1 MPDDV
6 SIRDYSRASTR
17 GSTTELGRSARYL
30 VRASATR
37 LASPRAAACFE
48 KYQYVSSIERS
59 AKLLRGDLLVELID
73 VHGLRAID
81 IARRTGER
89 PSDLSEMY
97 AVSRVFPRG
106 GRPSNAVF
114 NHLLLAT
121 RVLKR
126 FRQLALSPAEI
137 LDEIVRTGLTQHRV
151 VTRHFDRLARESSAQ
166 KQGRLLLQPADV
178 EDASLINRAHHAR
191 FQDLRPRFA
200 DRSIQ
205 ILSIDPPYVFQREG
219 GTYAS
224 RSASSLECDA
234 GDDPGA
240 AIGLVVDLLREWQP
254 KLAVGG
260 VVLLW
265 QPWQSLLAPIA
276 SAAAA
281 VGWAIMGPVI
291 WDKGRPQPGR
301 FDSPYSV
308 QGEFLWVLHRAGDRL
323 VDHDTGSRRMILHHS
338 PASFPRATRNQLHAF
353 EKPVA
358 LNEHLVRKHS
368 RPGDLIVD
376 ACGCTGSMSLA
387 AMNVGRSW
395 VYIESNRANF
405 ELGAGRLAAACAAIP
420 DEDRSARP
428 ASRDGSRPSGSAN
441 PKPSAGAQGAV

>member
-6 SIRDYSRASTR
+6 SIRDDGRVSTPGR
-17 GSTTELGRSARYL
+17 TTELGRSARYL
-30 VRASATR
+30 ARNSKSR
-37 LASPRAAACFE
+37 LASPLAARCLE

-106 GRPSNAVF
+106 GRPINAVF

-126 FRQLALSPAEI
+126 FRQLAFPPAEV
-137 LDEIVRTGLTQHRV
+137 LEEIARAGLTQHRD
-151 VTRHFDRLARESSAQ
+151 VTRHFDRLARENLAQ
-166 KQGRLLLQPADV
+166 KQGRLLLQSASAQVGD
-178 EDASLINRAHHAR
+178 ESLINRAHHALL
-191 FQDLRPRFA
+191 QELRTRFA

-234 GDDPGA
+234 GDDPAA
-240 AIGLVVDLLREWQP
+240 AIGLVVDLLRDWQP
-254 KLAVGG
+254 KLAIGG

-281 VGWAIMGPVI
+281 QGWAITGPVI

-323 VDHDTGSRRMILHHS
+323 IDHDTGSRRMILHHS
-338 PASFPRATRNQLHAF
+338 PASFPRAIRNQLHAF
-353 EKPVA
+353 EKPVD

-368 RPGDLIVD
+368 RTGDLIVD

-387 AMNVGRSW
+387 AMNMGRRW

-405 ELGAGRLAAACAAIP
+405 ELGAGQLAAACAAIP
-420 DEDRSARP
+420 AGDEGARDANRGP
-428 ASRDGSRPSGSAN
+428 AAADQFG
-441 PKPSAGAQGAV
+441 